1 MTQSVSYNRNFK
13 HIANTKPSSCKSIVE
28 WWETA
33 TKQVFKEQ
41 HQDFNGV
48 SMYKDKQY
56 PGLQEMR
63 EIRATPLD

>member
-13 HIANTKPSSCKSIVE
+13 HIANTKPSSYKSIVE

-56 PGLQEMR
+56 PNHTQKR
-63 EIRATPLD
+63 TVRATPLD